1 MRYGCSLL
9 IKSIMW
15 ETGKSGTLWKLI
27 VYELGVL
34 GQFAPSDT
42 FWSGTLGGFAL
53 KNQTRNNDKTHKD
66 FWFFHAYFLCQNV
79 RILSNYILFTQ
90 KINLFWSGSI
100 RSIRNIKS
108 SSCFTYFL
116 IYILWQKRKN
126 FELCQVF
133 MCWIVLYILVQSVLK
148 KSGKKKVLNY
158 IKSLCIIFCSEM
170 IRYSQ
175 RFLNYIKSSCFK
187 QNVSILPFCIYYKHY
202 SVTIDSSIF

>member
-1 MRYGCSLL
+1 MFPANKIYNVRD
-9 IKSIMW
+9 W
-15 ETGKSGTLWKLI
+15 EIWDSVKINSVQIGSTRTI
-27 VYELGVL
+27 C
-34 GQFAPSDT
+34 PSDT

-66 FWFFHAYFLCQNV
+66 FWFFYAYFLCQNV

-100 RSIRNIKS
+100 RSIRNIKF

-116 IYILWQKRKN
+116 IYILWQKKKN

>member
-1 MRYGCSLL
+1 MIFSCTFFVSKCPNTLKLYIAYTNIACLL
-9 IKSIMW
+9 
-15 ETGKSGTLWKLI
+15 
-27 VYELGVL
+27 
-34 GQFAPSDT
+34 
-42 FWSGTLGGFAL
+42 
-53 KNQTRNNDKTHKD
+53 
-66 FWFFHAYFLCQNV
+66 
-79 RILSNYILFTQ
+79 
-90 KINLFWSGSI
+90 NLFWSGSI

-116 IYILWQKRKN
+116 IYILWQKKKN

-133 MCWIVLYILVQSVLK
+133 MCWIVFNILVQNVLK

-175 RFLNYIKSSCFK
+175 RFLNYIKSSFFK

-202 SVTIDSSIF
+202 SVTIDSSSF